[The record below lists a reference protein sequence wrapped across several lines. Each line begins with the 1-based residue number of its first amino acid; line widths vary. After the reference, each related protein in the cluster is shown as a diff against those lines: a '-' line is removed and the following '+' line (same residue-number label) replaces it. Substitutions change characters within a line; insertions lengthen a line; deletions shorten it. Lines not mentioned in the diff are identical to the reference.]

1 MNVNDNL
8 DGTWASDFFMLAI
21 KGNKY
26 TSFSGRSRYGKGTII
41 YDNGEFTIT
50 STHARQLFFW
60 TRFMKVVKGKYVC
73 LNGDIKVSEIE
84 GRYGALNGVWVR
96 VKGK

>member
-1 MNVNDNL
+1 MFANNNL
-8 DGTWASDFFMLAI
+8 DGTWEDGIFRLAI
-21 KGNKY
+21 KGNTY
-26 TSFSGRSRYGKGTII
+26 TSFAGRSRYGKGTII
-41 YDNGEFTIT
+41 YENGEFTIT

-60 TRFMKVVKGKYVC
+60 TRFVEVVKGKYVC

-84 GRYGALNGVWVR
+84 GRYSSLNGVWVR

>member
-8 DGTWASDFFMLAI
+8 DGTWGNSIFGLAI

-26 TSFSGRSRYGKGTII
+26 TSFAGRSRYGKGTII

-50 STHARQLFFW
+50 STHAWQLFFW
-60 TRFMKVVKGKYVC
+60 IRFVEVVKGKYVC
-73 LNGDIKVSEIE
+73 LNGEIKVSAIE
-84 GRYGALNGVWVR
+84 GRYSSLNGVWVR